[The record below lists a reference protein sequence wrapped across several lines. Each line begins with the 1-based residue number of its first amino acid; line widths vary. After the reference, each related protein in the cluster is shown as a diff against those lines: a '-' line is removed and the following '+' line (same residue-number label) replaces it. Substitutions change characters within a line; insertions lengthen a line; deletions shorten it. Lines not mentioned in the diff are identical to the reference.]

1 MTFARPEFVMLAP
14 LVAVLLTLT
23 LMGQWKRLQR
33 LKTFYSNPALERLVP
48 VSVSRFPAAR
58 LLFLVSAGF
67 AVALAVAE
75 PTFFI
80 SDDTDTAAPLDV
92 AVAVDVSLSMNAS
105 DTDPTRIGRAQKVIA
120 QLTEELPSARVLLV
134 VFAGWPYTLVPPT
147 DDPAVVRYF
156 AQSLQADLL
165 EARDQGTSLSATL
178 LHAQEALN
186 TRPRPG
192 SRQAILVLSDGD
204 VHEDAGEIMSTV
216 SDISSAGV
224 QVWSAGIGT
233 GRGTELMSGDVPVID
248 AGGRPVLAVLNEE
261 LLRSV
266 AAAGG
271 GRYEDVTEDGGLN
284 TLLSELRT
292 LSGEMDKEDTNS
304 TKTSFW
310 LTLFAIPLLLF
321 EGALDAGKRTW
332 RPWRREDLAR

>member
-1 MTFARPEFVMLAP
+1 MTFVRPEFVMLAP
-14 LVAVLLTLT
+14 LVAVLLALALT
-23 LMGQWKRLQR
+23 GQWKRLQR
-33 LKTFYSNPALERLVP
+33 LTRFYSSPALERLVP
-48 VSVSRFPAAR
+48 VSLSRFPAAR

-75 PTFFI
+75 PIFFI
-80 SDDTDTAAPLDV
+80 SDDTDTVATLDV

-105 DTDPTRIGRAQKVIA
+105 DIDPTRIERAQEVIA
-120 QLTEELPSARVLLV
+120 RLTEELPSARILLV

-178 LHAQEALN
+178 LHAQEALD

-192 SRQAILVLSDGD
+192 SKQAILVLSDGD
-204 VHEDAGEIMSTV
+204 VHEDEEDIMRAV
-216 SDISSAGV
+216 SNISSGGV

-233 GRGTELMSGDVPVID
+233 GRGTELMSGNVPVID

-266 AAAGG
+266 ATAGG

-284 TLLSELRT
+284 TLLSELGT
-292 LSGEMDKEDTNS
+292 LSGEIAEEGTGS
-304 TKTSFW
+304 TQPSFW
-310 LTLFAIPLLLF
+310 LTLLAIPLLFF
-321 EGALDAGKRTW
+321 ESALDAGKSL
-332 RPWRREDLAR
+332 RPRRREDLAL